1 MDVLGSCVDIGVYTG
16 LAMSFVYQY
25 WGARWTALLSGI
37 LCAGGYAM
45 LALLLDHQLPIGVYG
60 VFFFAVGQGNF
71 GLFAVC
77 LASVSKNEPPRNRG
91 KVTGLLQG
99 TCISCQP
106 IHSVDCFIQLSLI
119 WSTIYM
125 QLHTARVH

>member
-99 TCISCQP
+99 TCTFMSSNPFC
-106 IHSVDCFIQLSLI
+106 
-119 WSTIYM
+119 
-125 QLHTARVH
+125 